1 MAVTIDEMQLDVKSG
16 ATGLPSQE
24 PAAATPTPSNEP
36 VDLRQQMSLL
46 SERKARLQAD

>member
-16 ATGLPSQE
+16 STGSPSQE
-24 PAAATPTPSNEP
+24 PAAAPSSEP

>member
-24 PAAATPTPSNEP
+24 PAAATPSNEP